1 MKKKEL
7 EVILSNLKSFEN
19 PKVELEQYETPSDL
33 ISEIVNELN
42 LMNLIRNKKIL
53 EIACGTAKF
62 SIALSFFNP
71 KLIFAFD
78 IDKDAIKIAK
88 ENYEKIKNEYENHNI
103 SKIFFCIGNMK
114 QIKFKEYFDL
124 SIMNPPFGIQGKI
137 KDLEFLE
144 FAFNYS
150 NFVVSINPNGKNIE
164 FFINFS
170 KKYNFELVKYKKYL
184 FPIKKIFWFHRKKEK
199 KIETLVLFFR
209 KLFS

>member
-62 SIALSFFNP
+62 SIALSFLNP

-164 FFINFS
+164 FFIKFS